1 MESVGI
7 ARALTYNKLGALQG
21 WGLNWKKADPIIRK
35 IIHPKQ
41 LGIPSKL
48 FEWLQKYKNKGVFII
63 KFSVSCRIYRYTKT
77 PLFFIF
83 SRVSK

>member
-1 MESVGI
+1 MPRYTQKMPVVKCFDPQQLRSIMESVGI

-48 FEWLQKYKNKGVFII
+48 FEWLQKYKNKGVF
-63 KFSVSCRIYRYTKT
+63 TD
-77 PLFFIF
+77 
-83 SRVSK
+83 